1 MPKLLFR
8 LANVPE
14 QEIEEVC
21 HVLEQ
26 NDIDFYHT
34 EEGRWKLGVNA
45 IWVRDEQTYARA
57 RDLINTYQRT
67 LQQGIV
73 DKIEN
78 NQYQPL
84 GFIQGL
90 YYGFK
95 QRPAAMLITL
105 ISVMIVL
112 LFVLLPFFS
121 VF

>member
-21 HVLEQ
+21 QLLEQ
-26 NDIDFYHT
+26 NEIAFYHT

-45 IWVRDEQTYARA
+45 IWVSDEQTHVQARQ
-57 RDLINTYQRT
+57 LIDDYQT
-67 LQQGIV
+67 NLQQGIA
-73 DKIEN
+73 DRIKN
-78 NQYQPL
+78 DNYQPL
-84 GFIQGL
+84 GFLQGL

-95 QRPAAMLITL
+95 QRPAAMLVTL
-105 ISVMIVL
+105 VSVMIVL